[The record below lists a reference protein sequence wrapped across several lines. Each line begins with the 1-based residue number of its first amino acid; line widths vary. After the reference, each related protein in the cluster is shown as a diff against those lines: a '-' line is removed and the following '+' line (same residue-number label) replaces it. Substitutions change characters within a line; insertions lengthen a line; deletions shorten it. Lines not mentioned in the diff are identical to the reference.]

1 MIEFPVNPIAF
12 QLGSLTV
19 RWYGIF
25 LALAVLWLIFWA
37 WWQVARRGAKITVD
51 NVFTIA
57 LVGIPSGIIISR
69 LLHVADNI
77 VVAKMHPELVATGAV
92 IDYTQNWLKVIGG
105 EGLTAWGAVLG
116 ASLGIWIYCK
126 IAKVKIG
133 YLFDLMAPGIIMAQ
147 AIGRI
152 GCLINGCCYGIP
164 TGVPWGL
171 AYTNPNTLAP
181 LGIPTQPTVAYEI
194 LFNVAAFVVLLKL
207 RGKFKPDGSL
217 YLIYLSLYSVWR
229 LGIDFLRAGNP
240 FLFELHQAQVISIV
254 ILLIAVPW
262 MLRNTRRAEPEE
274 LAELV
279 PELVTETS
287 GPTTPS
293 A

>member
-1 MIEFPVNPIAF
+1 MIEFPANPIAL
-12 QLGSLTV
+12 QIGSFTL
-19 RWYGIF
+19 RWYGLF
-25 LALAVLWLIFWA
+25 LALAVVWLIGWA
-37 WWQVARRGAKITVD
+37 WWQVARRGAKISVDTV
-51 NVFTIA
+51 FSLA
-57 LVGIPSGIIISR
+57 LVGIPSGIVLSR
-69 LLHVADNI
+69 LLHVVDNI
-77 VVAKMHPELVATGAV
+77 VIAKMHPELVATGAV
-92 IDYTQNWLKVIGG
+92 IDYSQNWIKIIGG

-116 ASLGIWIYCK
+116 ASLGIWVYCK

-133 YLFDLMAPGIIMAQ
+133 YVFDLMAPGIIMAQ

-152 GCLINGCCYGIP
+152 GCLFNGCCYGVP

-171 AYTNPNTLAP
+171 TYTNPNTLAP
-181 LGIPTQPTVAYEI
+181 LGIATQPTVVYEI
-194 LFNVAAFVVLLKL
+194 FFNVAAFFVLLKL

-240 FLFELHQAQVISIV
+240 FLLGLHQAQFISIV

-262 MLRNTRRAEPEE
+262 MLKNTRLAMPEE
-274 LAELV
+274 LAELS
-279 PELVTETS
+279 PEPAPQTTGEA
-287 GPTTPS
+287 TPS